1 MTAAVLQLAVNLLEP
16 MGHGVGTLQA
26 AAASLLE
33 RFRGALLTPLGV
45 TSAGRTGLIL
55 AAYAPLALG
64 LGSYSG
70 FLLAPWRWPPLGVL
84 LRGSLPLLLM
94 PALGE
99 ELLFRV
105 ALLHHPPG
113 APDPWRFWAWGA
125 LNVGL
130 FVLYHPLA
138 ALLWDRRQPAVFHDP
153 RFLLQTALLGVA
165 TTGLYQV
172 SGSLWPAVLLHAVA
186 VLVWLERLGG
196 RQHLA
201 VGPAG

>member
-33 RFRGALLTPLGV
+33 RSRGALLTPLGV

-105 ALLHHPPG
+105 ALLPHPPG

-153 RFLLQTALLGVA
+153 RFLLQCALLGSA
-165 TTGLYQV
+165 CMLAYGA
-172 SGSLWPAVLLHAVA
+172 SGSLWPPVLIHWLAVA
-186 VLVWLERLGG
+186 AWLGPLEGHRRL
-196 RQHLA
+196 
-201 VGPAG
+201 AGSDP